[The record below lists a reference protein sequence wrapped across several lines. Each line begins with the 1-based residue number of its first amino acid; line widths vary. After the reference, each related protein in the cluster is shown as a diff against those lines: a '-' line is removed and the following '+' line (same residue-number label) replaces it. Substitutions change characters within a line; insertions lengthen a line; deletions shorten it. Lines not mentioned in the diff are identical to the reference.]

1 MLMAPKDRMF
11 AKDAAA
17 NGPVPKAAIS
27 PVLSYARH
35 HPGGFSA
42 GGSADDIG
50 KGISFPQ
57 LSQDQVAAALPN
69 FGQQSGGQK
78 SPSHPMPTAKPYT
91 PQQIAKANKEV
102 PYGGY
107 ALGGMTPQHMAEG
120 GLPSSSQMAPW
131 YVRREA
137 NESEMGHPGGLLGG
151 KTGGR
156 TDVLPINTPAGSYV
170 VPADVV
176 SGLGEGNT
184 NAGANVLDKMMHTL
198 PYGIQGGGGK
208 RGGMGIPRAPSAAKP
223 PQGLNLNQINRG
235 GAPKGTGNVPII
247 AASGEYIIPPH
258 VVNALGNGN
267 MKHGHRVL
275 DSFVLKVRKKNIEDT
290 KKLKPPKK

>member
-1 MLMAPKDRMF
+1 MLIAPKDRIF
-11 AKDAAA
+11 SKDSAAS
-17 NGPVPKAAIS
+17 GPIPKGAIS
-27 PVLSYARH
+27 PALSYARH
-35 HPGGFSA
+35 HPGGFAA

-50 KGISFPQ
+50 KGISFPTLTQ
-57 LSQDQVAAALPN
+57 NQVASALPN
-69 FGQQSGGQK
+69 VGQQGAAQQK
-78 SPSHPMPTAKPYT
+78 QMPHPVPTQKPYT
-91 PQQIAKANKEV
+91 AEQVARANKEV

-120 GLPSSSQMAPW
+120 GLPPTSEMAPW

-137 NESEMGHPGGLLGG
+137 SADMGHPGGLLGG
-151 KTGGR
+151 RTGGR
-156 TDVLPINTPAGSYV
+156 TDVLPINVPAGSYV

-208 RGGMGIPRAPSAAKP
+208 RGGMGMPRAPAAAKP
-223 PQGLNLNQINRG
+223 PTGLNLNQINRG
-235 GAPKGTGNVPII
+235 GAPKGNGNVPII
-247 AASGEYIIPPH
+247 AASGEYIIPNH
-258 VVNALGNGN
+258 VVHALGNGD
-267 MKHGHRVL
+267 MKHGHRIL

-290 KKLKPPKK
+290 KKLKGPKK